1 MAGVLLYVIMAGNL
15 PFDEPSLPVLFK
27 KIARADYPVPTWFSP
42 DMVSLFKSMLNPNP
56 QKRCTMLLW
65 LSNLI
70 QCHQSHLSTIDV
82 A

>member
-1 MAGVLLYVIMAGNL
+1 MAGMLPYVVTASNL

-42 DMVSLFKSMLNPNP
+42 DMISLFKSMLNPNP

-65 LSNLI
+65 LSKFEECPI
-70 QCHQSHLSTIDV
+70 TPQSP
-82 A
+82 